1 MTPGAEK
8 FGEYGTNMP
17 GREGGFKRMDFL
29 NNAAFFEASGMI
41 TRFSRY
47 ALPVLAFTVL
57 LRCAVS
63 MLSGKPER
71 EVWGWL
77 SLPNGAKVELVN
89 WENIVGR
96 SASADVCLNY
106 QSVSR
111 THAAL
116 TRDMLGRWTVQ
127 DLSSKNGTTLRGHP
141 LKKPAAIHNGDIV
154 SFGGA
159 ECVFTPS
166 TVKDEKT
173 QARTRHRPG
182 ARVHP
187 GATLIFLTAF
197 TLTLGVQHTAAAG
210 EGAGIAIP
218 AAFLALTALM
228 WVCYAITRS
237 LRRTGF
243 EVETLAF
250 FLTAVGFGVCASS
263 DPEGLWTQLACLLIG
278 VALYFFIG
286 SWLRDLRRAKALR
299 VPMAVVG
306 ILLLLVNL
314 VTAKSL
320 FGARNW
326 IRIAGISFQPSELV
340 KICFV
345 FTGAAT
351 LDRLYQKRN
360 LVSFVAFAAA
370 CVLCLAAMSDFGTA
384 AIFFAAYIVIAFMR
398 SGSFATVFLS
408 LAGTGL
414 GVFIV
419 LTARPYVLSRFAV
432 WGHAWE
438 DAQGGGFQQTRT
450 MAAAASG
457 GLFGLGGGNGKLH
470 RVFAADTDMAFGMV
484 AEELGLIVALLAIL
498 ALVLLAL
505 FAVRSSGQARSAFYA
520 IGACAAVTILLSQLT
535 LNVFGSVDL
544 LPFTGVTFP
553 LVSKGGSS
561 MISVWGL
568 LAFVKAAD
576 ARQNASFAIALN
588 RKKNRKKKKEGG
600 ERA

>member
-1 MTPGAEK
+1 METLEAVEK
-8 FGEYGTNMP
+8 LDPSALY
-17 GREGGFKRMDFL
+17 R
-29 NNAAFFEASGMI
+29 ASGVI
-41 TRFSRY
+41 TAVTRY
-47 ALPVLAFTVL
+47 VLPVLAVLIL

-63 MLSGKPER
+63 MLSGKTQR

-77 SLPNGAKVELVN
+77 TLPNGARLELTN

-96 SASADVCLNY
+96 ASSADVCLNY
-106 QSVSR
+106 QTVSR

-116 TRDMLGRWTVQ
+116 TRDPQGRWFVR
-127 DLSSKNGTTLRGHP
+127 DLRSKNGTRLRGRS
-141 LKKPAAIHNGDIV
+141 LEGIAAIHAGDIV
-154 SFGGA
+154 TFGKA
-159 ECVFTPS
+159 NCVFTPS
-166 TVKDEKT
+166 TVQDEKA
-173 QARTRHRPG
+173 QAQSRVKPG
-182 ARVHP
+182 ARIHP
-187 GATLIFLTAF
+187 GATLVLLTEF
-197 TLTLGVQHTAAAG
+197 ILLLGIQHTAAAG
-210 EGAGIAIP
+210 EALNAAVP
-218 AAFLALTALM
+218 ASFLALIALC
-228 WVCYAITRS
+228 WICYAVTRS

-250 FLTAVGFGVCASS
+250 FLTAIGLGVCASS
-263 DPEGLWTQLACLLIG
+263 DPEGLWKQLICLLAG
-278 VALYFFIG
+278 VVLYFIIG
-286 SWLRDLRRAKALR
+286 SYLRDLDRAKKLR
-299 VPMAVVG
+299 TPMAVIG

-314 VTAKSL
+314 VTAKSI
-320 FGARNW
+320 FGAKNW
-326 IRIAGISFQPSELV
+326 VQIGGISFQPSELV

-351 LDRLYQKRN
+351 LDRLFARRN
-360 LVSFVAFAAA
+360 LVAFIAFAAA

-384 AIFFAAYIVIAFMR
+384 AVFFAAYIVIAFMR

-414 GVFIV
+414 GVFMV
-419 LTARPYVLSRFAV
+419 LTARPYVLSRFAA

-457 GLFGLGGGNGKLH
+457 GLFGLGGGKGRLH

-484 AEELGLIVALLAIL
+484 AEELGLIVAVTAIL

-505 FAVRSSGQARSAFYA
+505 FAVRSSGQARSSFYA
-520 IGACAAVTILLSQLT
+520 IAACAAMTVLLTQLT
-535 LNVFGSVDL
+535 LNVFGSVDI

-553 LVSKGGSS
+553 FVSKGGSS

-576 ARQNASFAIALN
+576 ARQNASFAIPLN
-588 RKKNRKKKKEGG
+588 RKKEKKRKGSGG
-600 ERA
+600 EEA

>member
-1 MTPGAEK
+1 MEL
-8 FGEYGTNMP
+8 
-17 GREGGFKRMDFL
+17 L
-29 NNAAFFEASGMI
+29 NNAAFFEAADAM
-41 TRFSRY
+41 TAASRWILP
-47 ALPVLAFTVL
+47 ALAALIL

-77 SLPNGAKVELVN
+77 SLPNGAKIELTN

-96 SASADVCLNY
+96 SGSADVRLDY
-106 QSVSR
+106 SSVSR

-116 TRDMLGRWTVQ
+116 TRDMKGGWTVQ
-127 DLSSKNGTTLRGHP
+127 DLRSKNGTKLRGRP
-141 LKKPAAIHNGDIV
+141 LREPAAIHAGDIV

-159 ECVFTPS
+159 SCVFTPS

-173 QARTRHRPG
+173 QARTRRRPG

-187 GATLIFLTAF
+187 GATLILLTAF

-210 EGAGIAIP
+210 EGVSP
-218 AAFLALTALM
+218 AVPTAFLALTVLM
-228 WVCYAITRS
+228 WACYAITRG
-237 LRRTGF
+237 LHRTGF

-250 FLTAVGFGVCASS
+250 FLTAIGLGVCASS
-263 DPEGLWTQLACLLIG
+263 DPEGLWKQLACLAAG

-286 SWLRDLRRAKALR
+286 SWLRDLERAKAMR
-299 VPMAVVG
+299 APMAVIG
-306 ILLLLVNL
+306 ILLLVVNL
-314 VTAKSL
+314 VTARSI
-320 FGARNW
+320 FGAKNW

-351 LDRLYQKRN
+351 LDRLYRKRN
-360 LVSFVAFAAA
+360 LIAFVAFAGA
-370 CVLCLAAMSDFGTA
+370 CVLCLGAMSDFGTA
-384 AIFFAAYIVIAFMR
+384 AVFFAAYIVIAFMR
-398 SGSFATVFLS
+398 SGSFATVLLS

-414 GVFIV
+414 GVFMV
-419 LTARPYVLSRFAV
+419 LTARPYVLSRFSA
-432 WGHAWE
+432 WGHAWQ
-438 DAQGGGFQQTRT
+438 DPQGGGFQQTRT

-457 GLFGLGGGNGKLH
+457 GLLGLGGGKGRLH
-470 RVFAADTDMAFGMV
+470 LVFAADTDMAFGMV
-484 AEELGLIVALLAIL
+484 AEELGLIVAVVSIL

-505 FAVRSSGQARSAFYA
+505 FAVRSAGQARSSFYA
-520 IGACAAVTILLSQLT
+520 IGACAAVTILLTQLT
-535 LNVFGSVDL
+535 LNVFGSLDI

-561 MISVWGL
+561 TISVWGL

-576 ARQNASFAIALN
+576 ARQNASFAIALD
-588 RKKNRKKKKEGG
+588 RKKEKKHKKAGG
-600 ERA
+600 ERV

>member
-1 MTPGAEK
+1 ME
-8 FGEYGTNMP
+8 
-17 GREGGFKRMDFL
+17 FL
-29 NNAAFFEASGMI
+29 ENLNLQNPFEAPGLI
-41 TRFSRY
+41 TGISRY
-47 ALPVLAFTVL
+47 VLPILALAVLI
-57 LRCAVS
+57 RCAVS

-77 SLPNGAKVELVN
+77 SMPNGGKIELVN

-116 TRDMLGRWTVQ
+116 TRDMLGHWTVQ
-127 DLSSKNGTTLRGHP
+127 DLRSKNGTKLRGRP
-141 LKKPAAIHNGDIV
+141 LREPAAIHNGDIV
-154 SFGGA
+154 AFGGA
-159 ECVFTPS
+159 VCVFTPS
-166 TVKDEKT
+166 TVSDEKT
-173 QARTRHRPG
+173 QAKTRQRPG
-182 ARVHP
+182 ARIHP
-187 GATLIFLTAF
+187 GATLVLLTAF
-197 TLTLGVQHTAAAG
+197 ILLLGVQHTAAAG
-210 EGAGIAIP
+210 QEVAP
-218 AAFLALTALM
+218 AVPAVFLALTVLM
-228 WVCYAITRS
+228 WACYIITRS
-237 LRRTGF
+237 LHRTGF

-250 FLTAVGFGVCASS
+250 FLTAIGLGVCASS
-263 DPEGLWTQLACLLIG
+263 DPEGLWKQLACLLAG
-278 VALYFFIG
+278 VVLYFFIG
-286 SWLRDLRRAKALR
+286 SWLRDLRRAKAMR
-299 VPMAVVG
+299 VPMAIIG

-314 VTAKSL
+314 VTAKSI

-340 KICFV
+340 KLCFV

-360 LVSFVAFAAA
+360 LIAFVAFAAA

-384 AIFFAAYIVIAFMR
+384 AVFFAAYIVIAFMR

-419 LTARPYVLSRFAV
+419 LTARPYVLSRFAA

-484 AEELGLIVALLAIL
+484 AEELGLIVAVLAIL

-505 FAVRSSGQARSAFYA
+505 FAVRSSGQARSSFYA
-520 IGACAAVTILLSQLT
+520 IGACAAVTILLSQLI
-535 LNVFGSVDL
+535 LNVFGSVDI

-588 RKKNRKKKKEGG
+588 RKKERKKKREGG